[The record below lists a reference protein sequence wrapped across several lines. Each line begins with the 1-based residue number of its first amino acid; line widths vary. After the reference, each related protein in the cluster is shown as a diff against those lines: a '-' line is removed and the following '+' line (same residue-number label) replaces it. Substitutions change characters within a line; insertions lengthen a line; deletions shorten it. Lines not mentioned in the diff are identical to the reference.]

1 MQSFKAS
8 RYFVVW
14 FSNDGDRLK
23 TRRTLESHIQTA
35 LNDPRGKLEVR
46 EDGPHWL
53 GKSPFHFSYSHSE
66 NQALLVYS
74 ETTELGVDIEPKAR
88 KTQQDPMKIAERFF
102 HENEI
107 KTLKSFAENS
117 ELQTRHFLE
126 LWTQKEA
133 YGKLTRLGLKDSIH
147 LEVASLSHVTFES
160 LESPDSDFIATI
172 ATYRS
177 K

>member
-1 MQSFKAS
+1 ME
-8 RYFVVW
+8 
-14 FSNDGDRLK
+14 
-23 TRRTLESHIQTA
+23 TRRNLESHVQSVMS
-35 LNDPRGKLEVR
+35 DPLGKLEVR
-46 EDGPHWL
+46 GDGPHWL
-53 GKSPFHFSYSHSE
+53 GKSPLHLSYSHSE
-66 NQALLVYS
+66 SRVLLVYS

-107 KTLKSFAENS
+107 KALKSFAENS

-147 LEVASLSHVTFES
+147 LEIASLSNVNFES
-160 LESPDSDFIATI
+160 LESPDSDFIATL